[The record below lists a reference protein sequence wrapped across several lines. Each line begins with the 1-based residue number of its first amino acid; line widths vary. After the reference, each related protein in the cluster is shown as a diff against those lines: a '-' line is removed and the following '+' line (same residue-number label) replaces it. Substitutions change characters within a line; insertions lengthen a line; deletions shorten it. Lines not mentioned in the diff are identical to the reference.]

1 MIKLSNSHLLSLLS
15 KLLVILVI
23 TKALSLALLWYL
35 PSDGVELSVQEN
47 YKPKYQRVDFKNMIH
62 NSKAVAQKTTKT
74 AVTSV
79 SITNMVLKGLYGT
92 KSRGFVIV
100 ARKSS
105 PKVTTIVE
113 VGEEYLGFRL
123 KSIIPNGAVFT
134 KGGKEYILELE
145 KLKLQKSFINRVEKK
160 SSSNSVK
167 NVSRSDITYYSKNP
181 TKIWKEISIR
191 PLKNGR
197 KLKGFKVTKVV
208 RGSKMAEL
216 GLQKNDVIIRANNIE
231 LNSLKSVTDLYSN
244 MSNINAIELVVL
256 RNNQEK
262 ELVYEIN

>member
-1 MIKLSNSHLLSLLS
+1 MIKLSNSDLLNIAA
-15 KLLVILVI
+15 KLLIILVV

-35 PSDGVELSVQEN
+35 PSDGVDLSVQEN

-62 NSKAVAQKTTKT
+62 NAKEVAQQTPKSSLK
-74 AVTSV
+74 SV
-79 SITNMVLKGLYGT
+79 SITNMILKGLYGT

-105 PKVTTIVE
+105 PKVTSIVE

-123 KSIIPNGAVFT
+123 KSIIVNGAVFT
-134 KGGKEYILELE
+134 KGSKEYILELE
-145 KLKLQKSFINRVEKK
+145 KLKLQKSFINKVERKN
-160 SSSNSVK
+160 SSNGVK
-167 NVSRSDITYYSKNP
+167 NVSRSDIDYYSKNP
-181 TKIWKEISIR
+181 TKIWKEISIQ
-191 PLKNGR
+191 PLKNGK
-197 KLKGFKVTKVV
+197 KLKGFKVTRVV
-208 RGSKMAEL
+208 SGSKMAEL

-244 MSNINAIELVVL
+244 MSNLDAIELVVL

-262 ELVYEIN
+262 ELVYEIH

>member
-1 MIKLSNSHLLSLLS
+1 MIKLSNSYLLGIAT
-15 KLLVILVI
+15 KLLIILL
-23 TKALSLALLWYL
+23 TAKALSLALLWYL
-35 PSDGVELSVQEN
+35 PSDGVELSVKEN

-62 NSKAVAQKTTKT
+62 NSKVLTQKT
-74 AVTSV
+74 VTSTTKSV
-79 SITNMVLKGLYGT
+79 NITNMILKGLYGT

-123 KSIIPNGAVFT
+123 KSIISRGAVFT
-134 KGGKEYILELE
+134 RGSKEYILELQ
-145 KLKLQKSFINRVEKK
+145 KLKLQKSFINKVQKND
-160 SSSNSVK
+160 SGGVK
-167 NVSRSDITYYSKNP
+167 NVSRNDISYYSKNP
-181 TKIWKEISIR
+181 TKIWKEISIQ
-191 PLKNGR
+191 PLRNGR
-197 KLKGFKVTKVV
+197 KLKGFKVTRVV
-208 RGSKMAEL
+208 KGSKMASL

-231 LNSLKSVTDLYSN
+231 LTSLKSVTDLYAN
-244 MSNINAIELVVL
+244 MKNINAIEIVVL